1 MTFTFVAGIDG
12 SAETDGP
19 GPWFL
24 VRRNE
29 VLLVPAPER
38 ADHPMTLPEG
48 DPGLPHEGLHF
59 LGRLE
64 GRPCWAAGVALDA
77 VPGEDIA
84 DGAARFVDLRSLY
97 GSVSEQ
103 LWTLAGRAVQ
113 IVEWDRTHRFCGRC
127 GTATEAVAGE
137 RSKRCPACGLLAYPR
152 LAPAII
158 VIVEKDDEFLLA
170 RNRTFPMP
178 MYSAVAGFVEPGE
191 TLEEAVH
198 REVFEEV
205 GVELSEVRYFASQ
218 PWPFPHSL
226 MIGFF
231 AKWAGGDIRVD
242 EMEIMDARWYRPD
255 DLPMIPP
262 KMSIA
267 RALIDEAVRRRTG
280 APAPG

>member
-12 SAETDGP
+12 SAETDSAGLWFCVRRGEVLMVPGGP
-19 GPWFL
+19 GTEQPL
-24 VRRNE
+24 I
-29 VLLVPAPER
+29 VPEA
-38 ADHPMTLPEG
+38 

-59 LGRLE
+59 LGRLD
-64 GRPCWAAGVALDA
+64 GRPCWAAGLELDA
-77 VPGEDIA
+77 EPTG
-84 DGAARFVDLRSLY
+84 GGRFVELRSLY
-97 GSVSEQ
+97 GSVAEPV
-103 LWTLAGRAVQ
+103 WTLAGRAIQ

-127 GTATEAVAGE
+127 ATPTEAVAGE
-137 RSKRCPACGLLAYPR
+137 RSKRCPACGLLAFPR
-152 LAPAII
+152 LAPAVI
-158 VIVEKDDEFLLA
+158 VIVERGDEMLLA

-198 REVFEEV
+198 REVAEEV
-205 GVELSEVRYFASQ
+205 GVELTDLRYFASQ

-231 AKWAGGDIRVD
+231 AQWAGGDIRVD
-242 EMEIMDARWYRPD
+242 EMEIMDARWFRAD

-267 RALIDEAVRRRTG
+267 RSLIDDFLSRTR
-280 APAPG
+280 A